1 MRWVP
6 SFKTIMLRFFFCSC
20 DFLTLMTGN
29 DCDDILRHTAHIIE
43 HRNLKKKKI
52 YFAADLYLWVYDDS
66 FSNENWGTDD
76 DESGKGRSIHFL
88 SSTQIA
94 YSIMRFDLRLMI
106 LFRKQTLLIQW
117 TCLFFISHLTYVR
130 WRHAHLWDNFWIKY
144 TSWERHWI
152 STYWYFEN
160 LKRIGYQKIH
170 IRQVVLASRKSLFDS
185 NMSGKLYSLI
195 IIVRRLRHIEFKS
208 NLEC

>member
-6 SFKTIMLRFFFCSC
+6 SFKTIMLRFFFFSC
-20 DFLTLMTGN
+20 DFLSLMTGN

-117 TCLFFISHLTYVR
+117 TCLSFLYLIWHMFDDVMLISEIISESNIPVERDTEYRLTDTLKIKKDRISEDSYSTSCISFTQES
-130 WRHAHLWDNFWIKY
+130 LW
-144 TSWERHWI
+144 
-152 STYWYFEN
+152 FEHVWKA
-160 LKRIGYQKIH
+160 L
-170 IRQVVLASRKSLFDS
+170 
-185 NMSGKLYSLI
+185 
-195 IIVRRLRHIEFKS
+195 
-208 NLEC
+208 